1 LTAAGSWRA
10 GGISWG
16 VKELRYI
23 VVTGGVMSGLGKG
36 ITAASIGR
44 LLMNN
49 GYKVTAI
56 KIDPYINIDAGL
68 MSPFQHGEVYVLKDG
83 GEVDLDLGNYE
94 RFLDVELTRD
104 HNITTGKIYST
115 VIDEERRGEYLGKTV
130 QIIPHITEEIKRRIR
145 QVSREGGCEICLI
158 EVGGTV
164 GDIESMPFLEAMR
177 QLKYEESGNIFFVH
191 VTLAPSTMDGEQ
203 KTKPTQHSVKEMREL
218 GLQPDMI
225 AVRCEK
231 PLLPETKS
239 KIAHFCDVPI
249 EAVISCHDAQDIY
262 KVPLQ
267 LDQEGLTRYLMKAM
281 RLFPLEERRDWADL
295 VRKMD
300 AQREPV
306 RMAIVGKYTS
316 SSQCTDAMEDAYLSI
331 REAIKHAGIEAG
343 LLPQITWIDAEELE
357 AGAPEI
363 VLRDFDG
370 ILVPGGFGSRGTE
383 GKIKAITYA
392 RERKVPYLGICFG
405 MQLAVIEF
413 ARNVCGLENASS
425 TEFGPTPHP
434 VIALLPEQENIR
446 QMGATMRLGNYPAH
460 LKKGS
465 LAEHIYG
472 TTEIVERHRHRY
484 EVNPAYIQLM
494 EKAGLIF
501 SGTNG
506 DLMEIAEILDHPFFF
521 SSQFHP
527 EMRSRPKRP
536 SPPFLAFVQAMKAR
550 KDRMAQA
557 PISA

>member
-115 VIDEERRGEYLGKTV
+115 VIDKERRGEYLGKTV

-527 EMRSRPKRP
+527 EMRSRPNRP

>member
-1 LTAAGSWRA
+1 MTAAGSWRA

-115 VIDEERRGEYLGKTV
+115 VIDKERRGEYLGKTV

-527 EMRSRPKRP
+527 EMRSRPNRP